1 MREAAHFY
9 QILHRQIRR
18 RHRRLRKNRQT
29 FSELAVREAVY
40 VLPLK
45 GNGALQA
52 GHNTRNSLQRRALAT
67 AVRTDN
73 RGYLALRNLQ
83 GNVMHNRFI
92 VNADIDMI
100 HLNNRLKI
108 LNIAHQ
114 ISLLNKNKKKGAPK
128 KAMMMPTG
136 SSIGAKIT
144 RAKVSLSVTIA
155 MPSNADAGSS
165 SL

>member
-1 MREAAHFY
+1 M
-9 QILHRQIRR
+9 
-18 RHRRLRKNRQT
+18 
-29 FSELAVREAVY
+29 Y

-45 GNGALQA
+45 GNCALQA
-52 GHNTRNSLQRRALAT
+52 GHNTRNRLQRRALAA
-67 AVRTDN
+67 AVRTNN
-73 RGYLALRNLQ
+73 RGHLALWNLQ
-83 GNVMHNRFI
+83 GNIMHNRFI
-92 VNADIDMI
+92 VNADIDMV

-108 LNIAHQ
+108 LNFAHQ

-128 KAMMMPTG
+128 KAMMIPTG

-144 RAKVSLSVTIA
+144 RANVSLSVTMA